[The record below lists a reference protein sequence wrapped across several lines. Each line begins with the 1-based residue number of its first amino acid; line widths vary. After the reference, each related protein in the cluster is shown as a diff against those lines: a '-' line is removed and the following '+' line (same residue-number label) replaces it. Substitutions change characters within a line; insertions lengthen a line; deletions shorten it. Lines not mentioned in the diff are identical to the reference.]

1 MCPRY
6 STAKALAKAK
16 ALSGFRSIVWRGM
29 SMGRARHPVGY
40 EDRVPDRLEPVRRQ
54 RSDMAVIASGGR
66 DWMARIAANGGS
78 KVLVKSQK
86 VSLTPLFCLRNSAGQ
101 AIGIGPLDTALN
113 QALQNLIQ
121 NLQRLNQK
129 VK

>member
-1 MCPRY
+1 M
-6 STAKALAKAK
+6 
-16 ALSGFRSIVWRGM
+16 V
-29 SMGRARHPVGY
+29 
-40 EDRVPDRLEPVRRQ
+40 
-54 RSDMAVIASGGR
+54 VIASGGT

-86 VSLTPLFCLRNSAGQ
+86 TSLTPLFCLRNSAGQ